1 MSQLS
6 HLTVQIVPGNIRA
19 LLEIEGW
26 FSYFENSG
34 VKARMLRER
43 LDNLQ
48 ATACGS
54 TNRVSIIRW

>member
-1 MSQLS
+1 
-6 HLTVQIVPGNIRA
+6 LTVQIVPGNIRA